1 MGEELHVHEMRI
13 LRFVESYWRRF
24 LRAPSI
30 EDIRVHV
37 HLPSKDH
44 VYRDLAKL
52 EEKEYISRERG
63 MARSIRLLRT
73 ADGRAFQPHEVPVP
87 RTVSVPLLGNIA
99 AGEPILWPDSSF
111 SVYDSE
117 AIELAQEMVGKRQGV
132 YALKV
137 KGNSMVDAMVYD
149 GDIVIMQRYDGR
161 PEDGEI
167 VAIWLQDRGETTLK
181 KFYAQG
187 DWVRLQPCNPT
198 MSPLF
203 VDARDVRV
211 QGKLLAVIRQVQ

>member
-13 LRFVESYWRRF
+13 LRFLESYWRRF

-30 EDIRVHV
+30 EDIRANVQ
-37 HLPSKDH
+37 LPSKDH

-52 EEKEYISRERG
+52 EEKGYISRERG

-73 ADGRAFQPHEVPVP
+73 VEGRSFHPDDVPVSKII
-87 RTVSVPLLGNIA
+87 SVPLLGKIA
-99 AGEPILWPDSSF
+99 AGEPIHWPDSDF
-111 SVYDSE
+111 SIYDSE
-117 AIELAQEMVGKRQGV
+117 MIELAQEMVGKRQEV

-137 KGNSMVDAMVYD
+137 KGNSMIDAMVYD
-149 GDIVIMQRYDGR
+149 GDIVIMQRYEGR

-167 VAIWLQDRGETTLK
+167 VAIWLADRGETTLK

-187 DWVRLQPCNPT
+187 DQARLQPCNPT

-211 QGKLLAVIRQVQ
+211 QGKLLAVIRQIQ

>member
-37 HLPSKDH
+37 QLPSKDH

-73 ADGRAFQPHEVPVP
+73 AEGQAFHPPEVPVP
-87 RTVSVPLLGNIA
+87 RTISVPLLGNIA
-99 AGEPILWPDSSF
+99 AGEPIHWPDSSF

-117 AIELAQEMVGKRQGV
+117 AIELAQEMLGKRQGV

-137 KGNSMVDAMVYD
+137 KGNSMIDAMVYD

-167 VAIWLQDRGETTLK
+167 VAIWLEDRGETTLK

-187 DWVRLQPCNPT
+187 EQVRLQPCNPT
-198 MSPLF
+198 MSPIF

-211 QGKLLAVIRQVQ
+211 QGRLLAVIRQVQ